1 MATLFPHQKTLHAVF
16 SNPSPWAPRK
26 FQSEPVSR
34 SKYLARSELYPAWS
48 AADDAKNN
56 KAAQLSDAAVRE
68 FEKSSSKIQAKTGN
82 IEMYSM
88 KYYAAC
94 TFGGLLACVSK
105 FQ

>member
-1 MATLFPHQKTLHAVF
+1 MATLFPHQKTLQAVF
-16 SNPSPWAPRK
+16 SSSSPWAPRK
-26 FQSEPVSR
+26 VQPEPVSR

-48 AADDAKNN
+48 AVDDAKN
-56 KAAQLSDAAVRE
+56 KAAQLSDAAVSE
-68 FEKSSSKIQAKTGN
+68 LQKSSSKAQAKTGH
-82 IEMYSM
+82 IEMYSL

>member
-1 MATLFPHQKTLHAVF
+1 MATLFPHQKILHAIF
-16 SNPSPWAPRK
+16 SNSSPWAPQK
-26 FQSEPVSR
+26 VQSEPVSR
-34 SKYLARSELYPAWS
+34 SKYLAHSELYPAWS
-48 AADDAKNN
+48 AVDDAKNN

>member
-1 MATLFPHQKTLHAVF
+1 MATLFPHQKTLHAIF
-16 SNPSPWAPRK
+16 SNSSPWAPRK
-26 FQSEPVSR
+26 VQSEPVSR

-48 AADDAKNN
+48 AVDDAKN

-68 FEKSSSKIQAKTGN
+68 FEKSSSKVQAKTGN